1 MPTIR
6 DFPTKKELRTART
19 LQFGI
24 IVPSTRNQ
32 EQRIGP
38 GAFNKRVR
46 EATEFFTKL
55 FGGATITVAEGSYK
69 GRRGRVMEEPVAVI
83 NVYTT
88 TNDWNKNDKH
98 VKRWLMKKKTNW
110 GQESM
115 GFMFDEDLILV

>member
-1 MPTIR
+1 
-6 DFPTKKELRTART
+6 
-19 LQFGI
+19 
-24 IVPSTRNQ
+24 
-32 EQRIGP
+32 
-38 GAFNKRVR
+38 
-46 EATEFFTKL
+46 
-55 FGGATITVAEGSYK
+55 
-69 GRRGRVMEEPVAVI
+69 MEEPVAVI